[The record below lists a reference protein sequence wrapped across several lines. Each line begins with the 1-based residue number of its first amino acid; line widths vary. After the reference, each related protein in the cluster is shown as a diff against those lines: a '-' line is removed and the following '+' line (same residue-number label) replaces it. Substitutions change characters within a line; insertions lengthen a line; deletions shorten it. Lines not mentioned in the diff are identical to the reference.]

1 MFVEVIIPERDVHKI
16 YYYLLGP
23 QVVVFLSFCFKF
35 NTQKPTVEYRLI

>member
-23 QVVVFLSFCFKF
+23 QVVVFSIFLF
-35 NTQKPTVEYRLI
+35 QI